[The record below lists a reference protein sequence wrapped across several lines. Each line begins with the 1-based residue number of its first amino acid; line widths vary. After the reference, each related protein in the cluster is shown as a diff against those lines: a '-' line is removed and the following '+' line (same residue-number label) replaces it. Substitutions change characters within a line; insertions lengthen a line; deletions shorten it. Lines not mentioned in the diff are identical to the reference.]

1 VSDVNGFEKESE
13 DGKRA
18 LLAGRGFRRGSSVGK
33 RVQVESEVECEV
45 AAGHSPAATLE
56 NFQDRPSSSVFFLAI
71 LSPFPFP
78 TLLVLPYV

>member
-1 VSDVNGFEKESE
+1 VNGFEKESVG
-13 DGKRA
+13 GKRA
-18 LLAGRGFRRGSSVGK
+18 LLAGMGFRRGSSVGK

-45 AAGHSPAATLE
+45 AAGHCPAATLE
-56 NFQDRPSSSVFFLAI
+56 NFQDRSSSSCFLAF